1 VQTAAGGGALTSAGD
16 VDMTQAAVTG
26 YQMYYTDCGTSNRQM
41 IYDVRWTITQPST
54 YTKMVIVTAKMK
66 GAGTDVKTFSLP
78 VSVRSLVG
86 QGT

>member
-1 VQTAAGGGALTSAGD
+1 
-16 VDMTQAAVTG
+16 
-26 YQMYYTDCGTSNRQM
+26 M

-66 GAGTDVKTFSLP
+66 GAGTDLKTFSLP
-78 VSVRSLVG
+78 VSVRTLLG